1 LQKKWRVAS
10 GRRVTESSAAEAG
23 FCEYLNVGARSSDPL
38 KKRKSKKKSKKE
50 EKKRKKEKREN
61 REKGKRR
68 TDPSFAQTTQRMGH
82 PQVLLWS
89 GKAHGQDGCTTVMV
103 AQIGE
108 AVVGAER
115 NPRSHMQHRHVGHPE
130 ERRKEVVRIQFVGA
144 AAGLPPGVCVAA

>member
-1 LQKKWRVAS
+1 VAS

-82 PQVLLWS
+82 PQVFVIMDWK
-89 GKAHGQDGCTTVMV
+89 GACRIAMQWMAAHIVV
-103 AQIGE
+103 ALKSRTG
-108 AVVGAER
+108 
-115 NPRSHMQHRHVGHPE
+115 
-130 ERRKEVVRIQFVGA
+130 
-144 AAGLPPGVCVAA
+144 